1 MVSENTTETMRIDS
15 FFFFFFLRE
24 AISNVTVQGQTIIYT
39 FQAQGEKSYEVQNRK
54 SALHF
59 ALKGCSC
66 YTPLSMC
73 KQNKS
78 SVRAYQL

>member
-1 MVSENTTETMRIDS
+1 MSLFRIKQLYILS
-15 FFFFFFLRE
+15 VLRE
-24 AISNVTVQGQTIIYT
+24 K
-39 FQAQGEKSYEVQNRK
+39 KSYEVQTRK

-66 YTPLSMC
+66 YTHLSMC